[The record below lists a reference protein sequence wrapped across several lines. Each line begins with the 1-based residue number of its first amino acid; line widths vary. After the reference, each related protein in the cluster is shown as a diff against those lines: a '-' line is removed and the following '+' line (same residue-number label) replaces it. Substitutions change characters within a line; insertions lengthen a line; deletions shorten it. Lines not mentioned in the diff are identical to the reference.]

1 MRPAA
6 KTSNRIDGLLARM
19 IVQPMAGKYVADI
32 DKNLDFLFTSLQLDM
47 INMAVDSSSE
57 EALQRPNRRPEMP
70 VHPEVKLQLGQPFHD
85 DGRES

>member
-57 EALQRPNRRPEMP
+57 EPREPRTPRTETPTLS
-70 VHPEVKLQLGQPFHD
+70 EVKLQLGQPFHD